1 MEIKRKIKKWDLI
14 KLKSLCT
21 RKESSSKVK
30 KQPSEREKIKANKAT
45 DKELIF
51 KIYKQLM
58 QLNTRK
64 INNPLKM
71 WAEDLN
77 RYFSKEDIQMAK

>member
-1 MEIKRKIKKWDLI
+1 MQAKETINEVKRQPAEGTKII
-14 KLKSLCT
+14 VNETS
-21 RKESSSKVK
+21 
-30 KQPSEREKIKANKAT
+30 
-45 DKELIF
+45 DKGLVS

-77 RYFSKEDIQMAK
+77 RYFSKEDIQIAK